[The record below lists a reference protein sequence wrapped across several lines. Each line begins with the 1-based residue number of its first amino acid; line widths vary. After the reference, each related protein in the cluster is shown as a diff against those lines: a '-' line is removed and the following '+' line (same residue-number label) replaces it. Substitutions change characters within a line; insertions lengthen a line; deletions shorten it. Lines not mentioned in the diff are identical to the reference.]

1 VRRRHLRKYFS
12 NFSDALRACGMETPH
27 TGVKVPTAKL
37 FADWA
42 RIARTLKKLPTT
54 KAYRKLGRH
63 SMEAV
68 MRMCGQWSAVPRRM
82 NGSSVEPNYFDAMH
96 ATIVRGRGFGVS
108 GVTGNALN
116 LVINE
121 TMARTWWPGEDP
133 VGKTLWLGA
142 RPSERRMAQVI
153 GMARDIHSYGLTYDA
168 SPRPEY
174 YVSRRQ
180 DPGMGGFQLIV
191 RTAASPYQWAEPLL
205 RIARNSGPGLQMDE
219 PASLEDEIARSLW
232 SAKWQAALL
241 GSLGLLA
248 LALAAIGL
256 YGVVAFSVSQ
266 RTREIG
272 VRMALGAKPG
282 DVQWMALGRGLRIT
296 AAGLAAGLVLSAGT
310 VRMLRSYLYGLSP
323 FDPVAFAGASLVWA
337 LIAMLASWSPAR
349 RATRVDPITALKYD

>member
-1 VRRRHLRKYFS
+1 
-12 NFSDALRACGMETPH
+12 
-27 TGVKVPTAKL
+27 
-37 FADWA
+37 
-42 RIARTLKKLPTT
+42 
-54 KAYRKLGRH
+54 
-63 SMEAV
+63 
-68 MRMCGQWSAVPRRM
+68 
-82 NGSSVEPNYFDAMH
+82 
-96 ATIVRGRGFGVS
+96 
-108 GVTGNALN
+108 
-116 LVINE
+116 
-121 TMARTWWPGEDP
+121 
-133 VGKTLWLGA
+133 
-142 RPSERRMAQVI
+142 MAQVI